1 MISWISSMAWLAVNV
16 FGRTGG
22 HTPAIW
28 NLAADAL
35 INAIITT
42 HGGAAAARY
51 PSPTQC
57 YRNTSAGRAIPQ
69 WCWRTCIG
77 TSSPTPITPS
87 KAGRAGLAP
96 TDVAL
101 LGKPTRNPMKA

>member
-57 YRNTSAGRAIPQ
+57 YRNTSA
-69 WCWRTCIG
+69 
-77 TSSPTPITPS
+77 
-87 KAGRAGLAP
+87 P